1 MDEKL
6 EDKPLTQ
13 KPADLAIGDFLRIYG
28 GIYEHSPWIA
38 EGAYALRA
46 DITTVVGLHTAM
58 KMTVANAPRE
68 KKLALIMA
76 HPDLACAP
84 AEVSKLTQS
93 SVSEQK
99 GAGLNQCT
107 PEEFAE
113 FQKLNADYKKKFGF
127 PFIIAVKGLN
137 RQDILQAFRK
147 RINNAPED
155 EFNTALGQIDR
166 IAYFRLMA
174 LP

>member
-1 MDEKL
+1 MD
-6 EDKPLTQ
+6 DKPLSK
-13 KPADLAIGDFLRIYG
+13 KPSDMTLGEFLRVYG

-38 EGAYALRA
+38 EGAYAARA
-46 DITTVVGLHTAM
+46 GMTTVLALHAAM
-58 KMTVANAPRE
+58 KAAVAAAPRD
-68 KKLALIMA
+68 KKLALIKA

-84 AEVSKLTQS
+84 ADQAKLTQS

-107 PEEFAE
+107 QEEYAE
-113 FQKLNADYKKKFGF
+113 FQRLNADYRKKFGF

-137 RQDILQAFRK
+137 RHDILQAFRK
-147 RINNAPED
+147 RINNAPDD
-155 EFNTALGQIDR
+155 EFSTALGQIDR